1 MEGSEPM
8 YAGILSVSLCSA
20 VLLVPDRAPI
30 GEEKTP
36 DVETAWYDQLQR
48 EGRLTID
55 TDEGKIVFLPKE
67 IAGRM
72 MMDVTIHLY
81 DAEQKMMGNCR
92 SKAVKLRFDAVKN
105 RIVMELREC
114 KFVSADNRSIEHYSG
129 SVSRTWGRS
138 MPKKK

>member
-20 VLLVPDRAPI
+20 LLLVPDRAPI

-48 EGRLTID
+48 DGSLTIE
-55 TDEGKIVFLPKE
+55 TEEGKIVLLAKG
-67 IAGRM
+67 IAGRKL
-72 MMDVTIHLY
+72 MDVTVRLY
-81 DAEQKMMGNCR
+81 DSEEQLWANLR
-92 SKAVKLRFDAVKN
+92 SKEVQLRFDVGKN
-105 RIVMELREC
+105 RIVMDLREC
-114 KFVSADNRSIEHYSG
+114 QCVPADNRSIEYFA